1 MNQWMYNTIV
11 TIIQNGAPALA
22 NQLIGGLQELI
33 TDNQAK
39 TKELEELK
47 SGKES
52 KTEKEDK
59 K

>member
-1 MNQWMYNTIV
+1 MNQWMYDTIV
-11 TIIQNGAPALA
+11 TILQNGAPALA

-47 SGKES
+47 SGKKDKAE
-52 KTEKEDK
+52 KTDNK
-59 K
+59 